1 MAAAITRMSIPK
13 EKRGKMLENSTYA
26 TSIAHHLLTWV
37 HELRNSR
44 ISACMAVLG
53 NMYMFGVTPAVAA
66 VHPFISSATTNL
78 SIAEPTITITVGYFG
93 SITPGVT
100 LDGAT
105 LVVTTYTQTAVTA
118 LLPANIKP
126 GSYQLVLTNFVL
138 ELQAA
143 LDVTIG
149 AVGPEG
155 PAGPTGATGPQGLTW
170 QGAWNISAT
179 YALNDAVGYNGS
191 SYISL
196 IANNTS
202 NEPDSVPTAWSLVA
216 NAGATGAAGPAGATG
231 PQGPAG
237 AVGAQGA
244 TGATGATGLT
254 GATGPQGPQ
263 GATGPTGATGPQG
276 LTWQGAWSISKT
288 YNLNDAVGYYG
299 SSYISLI
306 PNNTSNEPDTATADW
321 NLVAGVGAAGPAGA
335 RGGTSDTRGTG
346 PQGPVGPAG
355 AQGATGATGATGLA
369 G

>member
-1 MAAAITRMSIPK
+1 
-13 EKRGKMLENSTYA
+13 MLENSTYA

-78 SIAEPTITITVGYFG
+78 SIAEPTITITGGYFG

-155 PAGPTGATGPQGLTW
+155 PAGPAGAAGPAGPAGPAGATGPQGSSGPAGPQGAIGANGPMGPGGPTGPQGPQGAAGPTGATGPQGLTW

-237 AVGAQGA
+237 AVG
-244 TGATGATGLT
+244 
-254 GATGPQGPQ
+254 
-263 GATGPTGATGPQG
+263 
-276 LTWQGAWSISKT
+276 
-288 YNLNDAVGYYG
+288 
-299 SSYISLI
+299 
-306 PNNTSNEPDTATADW
+306 
-321 NLVAGVGAAGPAGA
+321 
-335 RGGTSDTRGTG
+335 
-346 PQGPVGPAG
+346 
-355 AQGATGATGATGLA
+355 
-369 G
+369 